1 MTWHLKDREVEK
13 ALIKLCPYFVDR
25 LNWGVSSKEMGKEY
39 VYVSF
44 DRTMNDWVI
53 DDCELMFWMEEL
65 EDIPE
70 YRTDK
75 WNEYP
80 KVTPPENV
88 LMRLEIFRT
97 DFCQSQHTY
106 RYAAVFLKGNWLSNN
121 ETIEIKKTDE
131 VCFRP
136 WEN

>member
-13 ALIKLCPYFVDR
+13 ALIKLCPWFLDR

-44 DRTMNDWVI
+44 ERTMNNWVL

-80 KVTPPENV
+80 KVTPPYNV
-88 LMRLEIFRT
+88 MMRIELHNGLGFAGFYKHFLEG
-97 DFCQSQHTY
+97 DLWC
-106 RYAAVFLKGNWLSNN
+106 YADGVAMPKGYND
-121 ETIEIKKTDE
+121 IVKR
-131 VCFRP
+131 FRP

>member
-25 LNWGVSSKEMGKEY
+25 LNWGVSSKEMGEEY

-44 DRTMNDWVI
+44 DRTMNDWVL

-80 KVTPPENV
+80 KVTPPKNTPLRVECADKWGTKAFFDDCFRQYINAYKIENV
-88 LMRLEIFRT
+88 VR
-97 DFCQSQHTY
+97 
-106 RYAAVFLKGNWLSNN
+106 
-121 ETIEIKKTDE
+121 
-131 VCFRP
+131 FRP
-136 WEN
+136 WED